1 MASVLTPFQITA
13 TANLLYNQGLS
24 VNAIFATNVATY
36 ENLPYV
42 AALREAI
49 STATSANLEP
59 ASLSQLYSLGTNTC
73 PALSDSIPSTCNIQ
87 PVNELFSTL
96 LLSTANSYIS
106 SNTGKDVSILCQGF
120 SALVGYNGIT
130 NSFIN
135 SAVNSQTYL
144 GGVYPGADSM
154 FTGGITDVNI
164 CTSAWGNDLIA
175 LGGLIDLANLE
186 ELGTPLALVKQIAK
200 VGGIT
205 PDLSLAF
212 ANAGVSHDL
221 VVKLTAPNVTASDTD
236 QKAMY
241 NAMTQITGST
251 LTQAL
256 KLLGVTTPN
265 INTMADLLNPYK
277 IFPNSFQSLT
287 VVGVNGVTQ
296 NIYIDSAGTV
306 NSTVK
311 QYLPQVALNTL
322 S

>member
-1 MASVLTPFQITA
+1 MASILTPFQITT
-13 TANLLYNQGLS
+13 TANLLYNQGIS
-24 VNAIFATNVATY
+24 VNAVFLTNIATY

-42 AALREAI
+42 SALKEAI
-49 STATSANLEP
+49 TTSKTANL
-59 ASLSQLYSLGTNTC
+59 ATNSIRQLYTLGANTC
-73 PALSDSIPSTCNIQ
+73 PALSDSIPVSSTTQLANT
-87 PVNELFSTL
+87 LFTTL

-106 SNTGKDVSILCQGF
+106 SNTGKDVSIFCQGF
-120 SALVGYNGIT
+120 SALIGYNGVT

-144 GGVYPGADSM
+144 GGIFPGNNSLM
-154 FTGGITDVNI
+154 SGGITDVNP
-164 CTSAWGNDLIA
+164 CTALWGSDLQA
-175 LGGLIDLANLE
+175 LGGLIDLNNLA
-186 ELGTPLALVKQIAK
+186 ELGTPLALIKQLAK

-212 ANAGVSHDL
+212 ANAGVSHDT
-221 VVKLTAPNVTASDTD
+221 VVKFTSPNITATDTD

-241 NAMTQITGST
+241 NAMTQITGT
-251 LTQAL
+251 VLTQVL
-256 KLLGVTTPN
+256 TLLGVTTPN

-287 VVGVNGVTQ
+287 VTGVNGVTQ

-311 QYLPQVALNTL
+311 QYLPKVASNTL